1 MNQRSQA
8 ANGGESTIE
17 LAHTPGIESG
27 AFRLQSRRA
36 TTALCAQQTH
46 LYHRAIQ
53 NAFLNTYA
61 PLDAR
66 QHCTRM
72 ATDGRCQ
79 LRAYLR
85 AYLFKTWDHHHRQR
99 LIAHVRQN
107 RLSTVIATQLRD
119 LVEVHNRLACS
130 NHQAC
135 E

>member
-8 ANGGESTIE
+8 ASGGESTIE
-17 LAHTPGIESG
+17 LDTPGIESG
-27 AFRLQSRRA
+27 AFRLQSGRA

-72 ATDGRCQ
+72 ATDGRYQ

-85 AYLFKTWDHHHRQR
+85 AYLFKT
-99 LIAHVRQN
+99 
-107 RLSTVIATQLRD
+107 
-119 LVEVHNRLACS
+119 
-130 NHQAC
+130 
-135 E
+135 